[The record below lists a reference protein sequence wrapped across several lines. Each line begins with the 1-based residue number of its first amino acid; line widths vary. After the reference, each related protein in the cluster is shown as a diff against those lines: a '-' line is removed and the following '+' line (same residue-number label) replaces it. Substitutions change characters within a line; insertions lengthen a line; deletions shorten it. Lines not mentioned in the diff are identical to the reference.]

1 VNDLPSIQENISTW
15 NNPATWDS
23 FDRGDAW
30 STSWGNPDN
39 QWLRVVLPRIQR
51 YVPAGRILEIA
62 PGFGRWTN
70 YLKELCS
77 ELIVVDLNE
86 LCIQKCKERFLADS
100 HIDYYVNDG
109 KSLSM
114 VSDGSIDFAFSF
126 DSLVHAEADVIDAY
140 LTQLAKKLKPNGV
153 AWLHHSNVGSY
164 RRLFQDRKNFHIAS
178 YGFTKLLG
186 FQSHFRSWSMTA
198 EGFEAMANKAGL
210 STISQELVNWETKPR
225 YLIDCISVCTP
236 KGSFWAGPNRT
247 LKNHHFMDDATYS
260 SGLYSL
266 YGKPPSQQGP
276 AKR

>member
-1 VNDLPSIQENISTW
+1 MNNLPTIQENISTW

-30 STSWGNPDN
+30 SSSWGNPNN

-62 PGFGRWTN
+62 PGFGRWTH
-70 YLKELCS
+70 YLKELCK

-86 LCIQKCKERFLADS
+86 LCIQKCKERFPTDT

-114 VSDGSIDFAFSF
+114 VPDGSIDFAFSF

-140 LTQLAKKLKPNGV
+140 LTQLAKKLKPDGV

-164 RRLFQDRKNFHIAS
+164 RRLFLDRRNFHALS
-178 YGFTKLLG
+178 YGFTKLFG
-186 FQSHFRSWSMTA
+186 FQSHFRSWSMNA
-198 EGFEAMANKAGL
+198 EGFEKLANNAGL
-210 STISQELVNWETKPR
+210 ATISQELINWETKPR

-236 KGSFWAGPNRT
+236 KSSVWARTNCKLRNRR
-247 LKNHHFMDDATYS
+247 FMDDAAYS
-260 SGLYSL
+260 SGLNLL
-266 YGKPPSQQGP
+266 YGKPQLH
-276 AKR
+276 AKSVKV